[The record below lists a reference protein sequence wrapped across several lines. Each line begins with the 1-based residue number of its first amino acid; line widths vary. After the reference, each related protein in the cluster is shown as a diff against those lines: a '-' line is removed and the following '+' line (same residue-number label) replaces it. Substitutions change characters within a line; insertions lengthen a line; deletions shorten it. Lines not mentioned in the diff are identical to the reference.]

1 MQRCEF
7 CGSELPVNA
16 RFCGNCGYMLP
27 DSGMTVTDITYP
39 SATGIPDSQTD
50 SGMTVTDITNP
61 PATGI
66 PDPQTPPLFSS
77 PLYPNIQ
84 GSGIGWQDSDST
96 LRTNWSAADIE
107 SVNPPFT
114 DRKTDENEA
123 VLPDLLVP
131 GMLAMRGQMPSPAQ
145 APMVQGIPQVGG
157 VPSVQ
162 GTPATPGNVPQSIP
176 GPAHG
181 AASSAPAYAPQE
193 PQSIPVHQ
201 QPVQHPWHQP
211 PPQYSQPVHQPQPTS
226 PPHEQGPHHH
236 HTGPLHEHRQHS
248 SRLHHPAA
256 VTSKAGMGV
265 VSKWL
270 IITIAALVVI
280 GSSSFILAHAL
291 MPVIPPPVLT
301 ISGTNVVRDGAI
313 LHLHGQGFQ
322 PGDGVT
328 LTIDNGLPVSLAGQ
342 HGTQVVSQ
350 GTERNAQVPGLSQM
364 NIAVALQPHSS
375 AGTNIT
381 VSSTG
386 TFDANITVPSGLLAG
401 KHTIHATDNQS
412 SKSASLQF
420 TVPSPQLAVNPTA
433 LNFGSVEV
441 GRTVKVSVTLSNQGG
456 ASLLWSATVAGLNT
470 NWLTLTNSNGVLGTN
485 GLGEPVIVTAN
496 TNSLSVGPHSA
507 TLRFHSDN
515 GDVQTTVKINV
526 TPIAQS
532 GQQAILN
539 VPQQSLDFG
548 QLQAGQQT
556 QQIISIA
563 NLGNLPL
570 QWQASSDAASAIW
583 LSLATTKGTVQTGA
597 APQTV
602 QVNVNATGLAA
613 GSYAGTI
620 AITSNGGNA
629 QVGVALIVTGS
640 TSTITPSPT
649 TPTTLP
655 PSPSPTTPTT
665 TQPPTWTVSPTNLD
679 VTNCSGSSTWTC
691 IVTLAEDAN
700 SQVGITWSPGSDQ
713 SKVTFSPPGGT
724 LAPGKSVQVTISSIP
739 CNHANFTFSGSG
751 GAQPVT
757 ALWNC
762 SPTTPPPPTLTPTA
776 SGNCPPDSS
785 GNYICTDTLTIT
797 GSQGSIDW
805 SVSAENDLPGTT
817 FSSPNGTLSAGQ
829 SPQSVTVTIPGSDCP
844 AGGHYDYSWTG
855 SHTSR
860 VTVVCPPP
868 PTQPP
873 PPSPT
878 PTPQITVMPQNIG
891 QTSGNCSQNKDGT
904 YNCTVTVGETSP
916 GNLNWFAPTGIGG
929 TSVSFNPPSGQLT
942 TSQTT
947 QAVVI
952 SSIPCSNVSFT
963 FTDQNN
969 KTATVVWGCTPTPP
983 PTQQPP
989 TLTVNPTGLSDLS
1002 GSPCTPDSTGSI
1014 WSCTVTVMETS
1025 NSQGNLTWSPSSS
1038 ISGVSFSPQGS
1049 TLTPGQSVKVTISNI
1064 PCASGGT
1071 FTFSGGANPVSVSW
1085 RCGS

>member
-1 MQRCEF
+1 MQRCQF

-16 RFCGNCGYMLP
+16 RFCGNCGNMLP
-27 DSGMTVTDITYP
+27 
-39 SATGIPDSQTD
+39 D

-84 GSGIGWQDSDST
+84 GSGMGWQDSDST
-96 LRTNWSAADIE
+96 LRTRWSVADIE
-107 SVNPPFT
+107 SVNPQFT
-114 DRKTDENEA
+114 GRKSDDNEA
-123 VLPDLLVP
+123 VLPDFLLP
-131 GMLAMRGQMPSPAQ
+131 AMLAMQGQMPSPAQ
-145 APMVQGIPQVGG
+145 TPMVQGTPQIGG

-162 GTPATPGNVPQSIP
+162 GTPAAPGNVPQSIP

-181 AASSAPAYAPQE
+181 AASSAPSNAPQE
-193 PQSIPVHQ
+193 AQSIPIHHQ
-201 QPVQHPWHQP
+201 QVQHPAYQP
-211 PPQYSQPVHQPQPTS
+211 PPHHYQPVHHPQPTS
-226 PPHEQGPHHH
+226 PPHGLEHKHH
-236 HTGPLHEHRQHS
+236 HTGPLLRTHKPRT
-248 SRLHHPAA
+248 SRLHSSTA

-270 IITIAALVVI
+270 IITIAALVII
-280 GSSSFILAHAL
+280 GSSRIILAHAL
-291 MPVIPPPVLT
+291 MPAIPPPVLT

-364 NIAVALQPHSS
+364 NIAGALQPHVA
-375 AGTNIT
+375 AGINIT
-381 VSSTG
+381 VSSIG

-412 SKSASLQF
+412 SQSASLQF
-420 TVPSPQLAVNPTA
+420 TVPSSQLAVNPTT
-433 LNFGSVEV
+433 LDFGSVEV

-456 ASLLWSATVAGLNT
+456 ASLLWSATVEGSNT

-485 GLGEPVIVTAN
+485 SLGEPVIVTAN
-496 TNSLSVGPHSA
+496 THGLSVGPHSA

-526 TPIAQS
+526 IPIAQS

-548 QLQAGQQT
+548 QLQAGQQA
-556 QQIISIA
+556 QQSISIA

-570 QWQASSDAASAIW
+570 QWQASSDAASATW
-583 LSLATTKGTVQTGA
+583 LSLATSNGKVQSGA
-597 APQTV
+597 VPQTV
-602 QVNVNATGLAA
+602 EVNVNATGLAA
-613 GSYAGTI
+613 GSYSGTI
-620 AITSNGGNA
+620 TITSNGGNA
-629 QVGVALIVTGS
+629 SVGVTLIVTGS
-640 TSTITPSPT
+640 TLTPSPSPSPT

-655 PSPSPTTPTT
+655 PSPSPTT
-665 TQPPTWTVSPTNLD
+665 TQPPKWTVSPTNLD
-679 VTNCSGSSTWTC
+679 LTNCSGSSTWTC

-700 SQVGITWSPGSDQ
+700 SQVGITWSSGSDQ
-713 SKVTFSPPGGT
+713 SQVTFSPPGGI
-724 LAPGKSVQVTISSIP
+724 LSPGKPVQVTISSIP
-739 CNHANFTFSGSG
+739 CSHANFTFSGSG

-762 SPTTPPPPTLTPTA
+762 SPTTPPPPTLTLTA

-805 SVSAENDLPGTT
+805 SVSAESDLPGTT
-817 FSSPNGTLSAGQ
+817 FSPPNGTLSAGQ

-855 SHTSR
+855 SNPSR

-868 PTQPP
+868 PTQP
-873 PPSPT
+873 
-878 PTPQITVMPQNIG
+878 
-891 QTSGNCSQNKDGT
+891 
-904 YNCTVTVGETSP
+904 
-916 GNLNWFAPTGIGG
+916 
-929 TSVSFNPPSGQLT
+929 
-942 TSQTT
+942 
-947 QAVVI
+947 
-952 SSIPCSNVSFT
+952 
-963 FTDQNN
+963 
-969 KTATVVWGCTPTPP
+969 
-983 PTQQPP
+983 PP

-1038 ISGVSFSPQGS
+1038 ISGISFSPQGS
-1049 TLTPGQSVKVTISNI
+1049 TLTPGQSVQVTISNI
-1064 PCASGGT
+1064 PCASGGN
-1071 FTFSGGANPVSVSW
+1071 FTFSGGASPVDVTWS
-1085 RCGS
+1085 CGS

>member
-1 MQRCEF
+1 MGYSVWGITMQRCEF

-84 GSGIGWQDSDST
+84 GSGMGWQDSDST
-96 LRTNWSAADIE
+96 LRTRWSAADIE
-107 SVNPPFT
+107 SVNPQFT
-114 DRKTDENEA
+114 GRKTDENEA
-123 VLPDLLVP
+123 VLPDFLLP
-131 GMLAMRGQMPSPAQ
+131 GMLAMQGQMPSPAQ
-145 APMVQGIPQVGG
+145 APMVQGTPQFGG

-162 GTPATPGNVPQSIP
+162 GTPAAPGNVPQSIP

-181 AASSAPAYAPQE
+181 AASSAPSNAPQE
-193 PQSIPVHQ
+193 AQSIPIHH

-211 PPQYSQPVHQPQPTS
+211 PPHHYQPVHHPQPTP
-226 PPHEQGPHHH
+226 PPHVLEHKHH
-236 HTGPLHEHRQHS
+236 HTGPLLRTHKPRT

-270 IITIAALVVI
+270 IITIAALVII
-280 GSSSFILAHAL
+280 GSSSIILAHAL
-291 MPVIPPPVLT
+291 MPAIPPPVLT

-364 NIAVALQPHSS
+364 NIAGALQPHSA
-375 AGTNIT
+375 AGINIA
-381 VSSTG
+381 VSSIG

-412 SKSASLQF
+412 SQSASLQF
-420 TVPSPQLAVNPTA
+420 TVPSSQLAVNPTT
-433 LNFGSVEV
+433 LDFGSVEV

-456 ASLLWSATVAGLNT
+456 ASLLWSATVEGSNT

-485 GLGEPVIVTAN
+485 SLGEPVIVTAN
-496 TNSLSVGPHSA
+496 TNGLSVGPHSA
-507 TLRFHSDN
+507 TLLFHSDN

-526 TPIAQS
+526 IPIAQS

-548 QLQAGQQT
+548 QLQAGQQA
-556 QQIISIA
+556 QQSISIA

-570 QWQASSDAASAIW
+570 QWQASSDAASATW

-613 GSYAGTI
+613 GRYAGTI

-640 TSTITPSPT
+640 TPTPSQSPSPSPSQSLSPT
-649 TPTTLP
+649 ILP
-655 PSPSPTTPTT
+655 PSPTILPPSPT
-665 TQPPTWTVSPTNLD
+665 V
-679 VTNCSGSSTWTC
+679 
-691 IVTLAEDAN
+691 
-700 SQVGITWSPGSDQ
+700 
-713 SKVTFSPPGGT
+713 
-724 LAPGKSVQVTISSIP
+724 
-739 CNHANFTFSGSG
+739 
-751 GAQPVT
+751 
-757 ALWNC
+757 
-762 SPTTPPPPTLTPTA
+762 TPPPPT
-776 SGNCPPDSS
+776 
-785 GNYICTDTLTIT
+785 
-797 GSQGSIDW
+797 
-805 SVSAENDLPGTT
+805 V
-817 FSSPNGTLSAGQ
+817 
-829 SPQSVTVTIPGSDCP
+829 
-844 AGGHYDYSWTG
+844 
-855 SHTSR
+855 
-860 VTVVCPPP
+860 
-868 PTQPP
+868 
-873 PPSPT
+873 T
-878 PTPQITVMPQNIG
+878 PTP
-891 QTSGNCSQNKDGT
+891 S
-904 YNCTVTVGETSP
+904 
-916 GNLNWFAPTGIGG
+916 
-929 TSVSFNPPSGQLT
+929 T
-942 TSQTT
+942 T
-947 QAVVI
+947 
-952 SSIPCSNVSFT
+952 
-963 FTDQNN
+963 
-969 KTATVVWGCTPTPP
+969 
-983 PTQQPP
+983 
-989 TLTVNPTGLSDLS
+989 L
-1002 GSPCTPDSTGSI
+1002 
-1014 WSCTVTVMETS
+1014 
-1025 NSQGNLTWSPSSS
+1025 
-1038 ISGVSFSPQGS
+1038 
-1049 TLTPGQSVKVTISNI
+1049 
-1064 PCASGGT
+1064 
-1071 FTFSGGANPVSVSW
+1071 
-1085 RCGS
+1085 